1 MDEQINTDNADTL
14 NAALRLIADIREAAG
29 DPEGKLMQDELVAKI
44 RRMRGALQHVLDEG
58 MSNEKAVYE
67 FGEYTLG
74 EEIRTK
80 ITEALQ

>member
-14 NAALRLIADIREAAG
+14 AAALRLIADIREAAG

-44 RRMRGALQHVLDEG
+44 RRMRGALQHVLDEE

-67 FGEYTLG
+67 FGGYTLG